1 MSTPQVFEIAFRL
14 GASVAPSM
22 RAAFANANDNLGSM
36 ETRSSV
42 LNRTMK
48 GLAITGAAAG
58 AAFVA
63 VGVGIKGAVSAAS
76 EYDQAMRNL
85 QVTTG
90 STAKQMAEIKD
101 ISKNLYNQNFGEDWN
116 DLADAVSTTKSV
128 TKLTGKELET
138 ATKNALI
145 YRDTFDGEVAESI
158 KVADTMMKNFGIT
171 NTQSFNLLA
180 QGAQKGLDKS
190 GELLD
195 SANEYAPQFA
205 ALGFNAGQMFDTF
218 SVGLENGAFNLDK
231 VGDAVK
237 EFNIRSKDGSKASA
251 EAYQALGM
259 NASKMTATFA
269 AGGPAAKK
277 AFDTVVNAISKVK
290 DPAEKTAISVGLFG
304 TQAEDLESTVIAA
317 MGGARKQFD
326 MTKQTMESIG
336 DIKYESLSQFWQGMG
351 RQIETGIV
359 IPIGEKVLPVLNYLS
374 KGVASHMPAI
384 TKTIETNISKVG
396 SIFTAVPQL
405 FKGTSDGMVKFQDIL
420 TKSFGQESGL
430 KIITFFMKIKDG
442 VDIAQKYLDKAKL
455 LVGGVIAAFQGNSGK
470 SSGLLS
476 LLGLSPESIV
486 QVQNIVSK
494 VVDEV
499 KFRID
504 VIKTVAQG
512 IAGYFVA
519 GFNIIAPLIR
529 PALTTILSFVGETM
543 SKIQQFWSTDG
554 AAIIQAAQNVFG
566 FLLKTVQ
573 FIMPAVLFII
583 NMVWG
588 NIKGVITG
596 ALNIIMGVVRI
607 FTGLFTGDFAKM
619 WQGVKQL
626 FFGAIQFVW
635 NLVQLVFYGKILG
648 AIKSLASKGIS
659 SVANMWTGIKNFF
672 TGGAANASAKLTEM
686 GAKLRS
692 TFGKIKDFALNMM
705 RDMWIGIRGR
715 FDEIVT
721 GAATLPSKIGAGIRA
736 TASKALDGMK
746 YVGNLMLSGIG
757 NVVNGVAKGL
767 NWAMKKLN
775 IDFVINEWAVPQYAR
790 GTKSH
795 PGGPAILGDGGGAEL
810 YRTPAGQLGLS
821 PATDTLMNL
830 PKGTQVI
837 PARQTTMLLNQL
849 GIPAYNTG
857 TLGGTVKAGMNW
869 LGDKY
874 NAGKEYVGEKVGAVK
889 DAALDVFGYLSNPT
903 GLMTKLLEKF
913 GVKAPDLSGVLG
925 KIGAGGFNLV
935 KEHGIAFLKSKLANV
950 IPPSSGVSLTGGNG
964 GGFGAP
970 FRLSSRPGPRNT
982 GILGAS
988 RMHKGWD
995 WAAPV
1000 GTPIPSVS
1008 AGVVARNSW
1017 NAISGKFVEILS
1029 GNLIHRYQHNSRN
1042 AVNVGQQ
1049 VSKGQ
1054 TVGYVGSTG
1063 VSSGPHL
1070 HYEVKKAYAKGGTAF
1085 NTQYA
1090 LVGEEGPE
1098 IAKFPGGTKITNNKK
1113 SNSLISRILS
1123 FGSKEAQPTVNK
1135 VESSTPVF
1143 SYSPTFNFNGGNVD
1157 RTMLEEAFAKE
1168 KEKLEAQFRE
1178 FIRKMEDEKRRLQFG

>member
-1 MSTPQVFEIAFRL
+1 MSTPQVFEVAFRL

-317 MGGARKQFD
+317 MGSARKQFD

-374 KGVASHMPAI
+374 KGVASYMPAI
-384 TKTIETNISKVG
+384 TKTIETNIDKVG

-430 KIITFFMKIKDG
+430 KVITFFMKIKDG
-442 VDIAQKYLDKAKL
+442 VDIAQKYLDKAQL
-455 LVGGVIAAFQGNSGK
+455 LVGGVVAAFQGNDGK
-470 SSGLLS
+470 STGLLS

-486 QVQNIVSK
+486 QVQQIVSK

-635 NLVQLVFYGKILG
+635 NLMQLMFYGKIL
-648 AIKSLASKGIS
+648 ASITKFATTSVGKIS
-659 SVANMWTGIKNFF
+659 GMW
-672 TGGAANASAKLTEM
+672 SA
-686 GAKLRS
+686 
-692 TFGKIKDFALNMM
+692 IKDFFTQGASNAWQKALLMETKIRGAFSSLKTKAM
-705 RDMWIGIRGR
+705 QIVGQMWSGIKGR
-715 FDEIVT
+715 FDEIVQ
-721 GAATLPSKIGAGIRA
+721 GAATLPFKIGAGIRA

-775 IDFVINEWAVPQYAR
+775 IDFVINEWAVPQYAK

-837 PARQTTMLLNQL
+837 PARQTSMLMQQL

-857 TLGGTVKAGMNW
+857 TLGGTFKAGAKW
-869 LGDKY
+869 IGETW
-874 NAGKEYVGEKVGAVK
+874 NAGTDFVGEKVGAVK
-889 DAALDVFGYLSNPT
+889 DFGLDVFNYLSNPS
-903 GLMTKLLEKF
+903 GLMSKLLEKF
-913 GVKAPDLSGVLG
+913 GVTVPDFSGVFG
-925 KIGAGGFNLV
+925 KIGNAGFNLI
-935 KEHGIAFLKSKLANV
+935 KDHGITFLKNKMAGISPL
-950 IPPSSGVSLTGGNG
+950 SSGGVSLTGGDG

-1042 AVNVGQQ
+1042 AVDVGQQ

-1070 HYEVKKAYAKGGTAF
+1070 HYEVKKAYAKGGRVF
-1085 NTQYA
+1085 NSQYA
-1090 LVGEEGPE
+1090 LVGEQGPE
-1098 IAKFPGGTKITNNKK
+1098 IAKFPGGARITNNKN
-1113 SNSLISRILS
+1113 SNSLLSRIMS
-1123 FGSKEAQPTVNK
+1123 YGKEDK
-1135 VESSTPVF
+1135 VETP
-1143 SYSPTFNFNGGNVD
+1143 SQTNESAPTFSFTAHVTIEGNAD
-1157 RTMLEEAFAKE
+1157 ESKIERALAAAEEKWERKFME
-1168 KEKLEAQFRE
+1168 LY
-1178 FIRKMEDEKRRLQFG
+1178 RKMEDEKRRLQFG